1 MCLLAGT
8 FCFVFWEDSKGGWR
22 PSFGRGIQRGRRAL
36 RPEESKET
44 GGFVAEDPMG
54 TASPWHTALHEVR
67 QRRTSESDCLQ
78 SPSEAIKRRS
88 RLMAGNARYSVLYLC
103 GGDRRRMPA
112 GRAADKLPAARM
124 QIAFQQRRA
133 HARTITAA
141 EVYRSPSRR
150 LRSIG
155 FTPCENLCY
164 NGHNHT

>member
-22 PSFGRGIQRGRRAL
+22 PSFGRGIQRWRRSL
-36 RPEESKET
+36 WPEESKET
-44 GGFVAEDPMG
+44 GGFVAEDPTG

-78 SPSEAIKRRS
+78 SPSEAIERRS
-88 RLMAGNARYSVLYLC
+88 RLMAGNAKYSVLYLC

-112 GRAADKLPAARM
+112 GRAADK
-124 QIAFQQRRA
+124 QIAFQQQRA
-133 HARTITAA
+133 HARTIPAA
-141 EVYRSPSRR
+141 EVYRSPSHHF
-150 LRSIG
+150 RSIG

>member
-1 MCLLAGT
+1 MLITRHIL
-8 FCFVFWEDSKGGWR
+8 FCFLGG
-22 PSFGRGIQRGRRAL
+22 FQRRVAAYL
-36 RPEESKET
+36 WPEESKET
-44 GGFVAEDPMG
+44 GGFVAEDPTG
-54 TASPWHTALHEVR
+54 KASPWHTALHEVR

-88 RLMAGNARYSVLYLC
+88 RLMAGNAKYSVLYLC

-133 HARTITAA
+133 HARTIPAA
-141 EVYRSPSRR
+141 EVYRC
-150 LRSIG
+150 SIS